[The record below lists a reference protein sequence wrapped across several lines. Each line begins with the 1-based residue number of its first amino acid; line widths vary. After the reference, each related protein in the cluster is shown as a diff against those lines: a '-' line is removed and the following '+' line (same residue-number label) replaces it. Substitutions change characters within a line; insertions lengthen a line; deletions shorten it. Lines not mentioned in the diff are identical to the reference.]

1 MSEGSPAE
9 IRRTAVALLP
19 RTYLEPDPTPGF
31 HLHPLPR
38 LATVAGVV
46 VATDAGTP
54 GAKERARARGMDS
67 IPDEGPGMTAAGVS
81 AAPNGGKTAA
91 SIRAPATA
99 QEGEAAALLHHVLA
113 TARQGHAVWIVV
125 DSEAA
130 AQSLQTY
137 LKGRK
142 TGGAM
147 KDLYAQ
153 HLDGQDILLT
163 TSINVV
169 VTPSHRVTHVNRW
182 ADEETKQPP
191 ATRGDWILRRHFAF
205 VPPTVSQDHYQLGP
219 RELHAWGQRRILA
232 DGVED
237 HGSLSAHNEARF
249 DGQWKPG
256 RGIPL
261 AWVPGRLQKHV
272 LQQRVAG
279 LPTMVEFDRRL
290 SYKGNPTFDS
300 VCPLC
305 GRHPE
310 DEFHAWRCTRTAR
323 HALRFMDGLANWL
336 EEHAY
341 MGRPGA
347 RLLEDEVRDPLCL
360 VMWATA
366 TKTQGLI
373 TDKLGTA
380 TRDALGTRFLLKA
393 IDFSARLW
401 KIRYQL
407 RDKVIQE
414 RHGMSMAAYVKTF
427 RGRDRTGEDE
437 AEEDS
442 DDDSAAGPG
451 EQGQGDIPHMM
462 DL

>member
-1 MSEGSPAE
+1 
-9 IRRTAVALLP
+9 
-19 RTYLEPDPTPGF
+19 
-31 HLHPLPR
+31 
-38 LATVAGVV
+38 
-46 VATDAGTP
+46 
-54 GAKERARARGMDS
+54 
-67 IPDEGPGMTAAGVS
+67 
-81 AAPNGGKTAA
+81 
-91 SIRAPATA
+91 
-99 QEGEAAALLHHVLA
+99 
-113 TARQGHAVWIVV
+113 
-125 DSEAA
+125 
-130 AQSLQTY
+130 
-137 LKGRK
+137 
-142 TGGAM
+142 
-147 KDLYAQ
+147 
-153 HLDGQDILLT
+153 
-163 TSINVV
+163 
-169 VTPSHRVTHVNRW
+169 
-182 ADEETKQPP
+182 
-191 ATRGDWILRRHFAF
+191 
-205 VPPTVSQDHYQLGP
+205 
-219 RELHAWGQRRILA
+219 
-232 DGVED
+232 
-237 HGSLSAHNEARF
+237 
-249 DGQWKPG
+249 
-256 RGIPL
+256 
-261 AWVPGRLQKHV
+261 
-272 LQQRVAG
+272 
-279 LPTMVEFDRRL
+279 MVEFDRRL
-290 SYKGNPTFDS
+290 AYKGNPTFDS
-300 VCPLC
+300 MCPLC